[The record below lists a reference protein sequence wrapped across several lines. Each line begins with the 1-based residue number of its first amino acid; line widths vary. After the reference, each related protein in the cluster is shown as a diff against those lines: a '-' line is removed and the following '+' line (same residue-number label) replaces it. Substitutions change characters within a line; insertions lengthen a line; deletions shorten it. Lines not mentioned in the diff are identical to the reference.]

1 MVNSQA
7 RKLQL
12 ELTKVCDV
20 VQLMARMD
28 ASLAPVIDEV
38 GHLHLEYVDG
48 LQVVGVDAEDVAR
61 RHSALSHRICGHL
74 SQSFKLECDSRT
86 LA

>member
-12 ELTKVCDV
+12 ELTKVCNV
-20 VQLMARMD
+20 VQLVARMD

-38 GHLHLEYVDG
+38 GHLHLEYVHS
-48 LQVVGVDAEDVAR
+48 LQVVSVDAKDVA
-61 RHSALSHRICGHL
+61 
-74 SQSFKLECDSRT
+74 
-86 LA
+86 